1 MLKVSLGQHSSAGEK
16 TLNQDSHGAHL
27 PLGSSLQF
35 KGAVV
40 ALADGISSSPV
51 SDKASQTAISQ
62 FLHDY
67 YCTSDSWSVTHAGE
81 QVIQTINRSLLNST
95 KTSKYWE
102 NTDHGYVCTFS
113 ALVAKHRQGYLFH
126 VGDSRIY
133 RWRQYQLEQL
143 TRDHRQWH
151 EERFFLSNA
160 LGLHESVAID
170 TREVALEEEDIDF
183 FDDPDKA
190 VSKAIENHPK
200 FRQFE
205 EQQKTQH
212 VQVTTQRL
220 KEAHPDYVDIVSDSK
235 FQEWVQESPIRKQLF
250 VAAHNYNLDS
260 ALELIGN
267 WKERALISNTSEAEA
282 NKAVEREQAM
292 KAGKGVSRTSSESTS
307 GKKIYRRADLI
318 RLKTNDPERYES
330 LQDEILAA
338 YAEGR
343 VK

>member
-1 MLKVSLGQHSSAGEK
+1 MDSVVVEPEVEVQEGEEYANIEEAPVVEQPQAEPEMELPDKFKNKSMEDIISSYENLEKELGRKGQEIGELRK
-16 TLNQDSHGAHL
+16 LT
-27 PLGSSLQF
+27 
-35 KGAVV
+35 
-40 ALADGISSSPV
+40 DGILQQQITT
-51 SDKASQTAISQ
+51 SQSGT
-62 FLHDY
+62 
-67 YCTSDSWSVTHAGE
+67 E
-81 QVIQTINRSLLNST
+81 
-95 KTSKYWE
+95 
-102 NTDHGYVCTFS
+102 
-113 ALVAKHRQGYLFH
+113 
-126 VGDSRIY
+126 
-133 RWRQYQLEQL
+133 
-143 TRDHRQWH
+143 
-151 EERFFLSNA
+151 
-160 LGLHESVAID
+160 
-170 TREVALEEEDIDF
+170 ALEEEDIDF